1 MRRSRRVGSRPWARL
16 RRAALQRDGYRCREC
31 GTAGRLEVHHVVA
44 VEVGGSNE
52 LANLKTV
59 CRECH
64 LEEHMSPE
72 QRAWA
77 RYMAGKR

>member
-1 MRRSRRVGSRPWARL
+1 M
-16 RRAALQRDGYRCREC
+16 
-31 GTAGRLEVHHVVA
+31 EVHHVVA